1 MSPWKERLRAAGIHL
16 LISLAIAALAAALVF
31 GLWYPQPYPELSGGR
46 ELFLLVVSV
55 DVVMGPL
62 ITLAIFNRKKPWK
75 ELRRDLAIVGL
86 LQLAALGYGLW
97 TVAVARPVH
106 LVFEYNRFRVVHAI
120 EVPEELI
127 AQAPPG
133 ITPLP
138 FTGPDVLSLRPFKD
152 SKEQFDSTMAAVAGV
167 SLSARPDLWQPY
179 ATARDEVLKE
189 AKPVL
194 ALRQRFAARAAEID
208 AAVAATGRR
217 PTRWCMFRWWAARP
231 SGPCCSIPLAPRSW
245 ATCHWT
251 RFDPILHA
259 KKATGQRRC
268 CLDS

>member
-97 TVAVARPVH
+97 TVALARPVH

-179 ATARDEVLKE
+179 AAARDEVLKE

-208 AAVAATGRR
+208 AAVAATGR
-217 PTRWCMFRWWAARP
+217 PADTLVYV
-231 SGPCCSIPLAPRSW
+231 PLVGRK
-245 ATCHWT
+245 TFWT
-251 RFDPILHA
+251 VLLDPVSAQIL
-259 KKATGQRRC
+259 GYLP
-268 CLDS
+268 LDPF